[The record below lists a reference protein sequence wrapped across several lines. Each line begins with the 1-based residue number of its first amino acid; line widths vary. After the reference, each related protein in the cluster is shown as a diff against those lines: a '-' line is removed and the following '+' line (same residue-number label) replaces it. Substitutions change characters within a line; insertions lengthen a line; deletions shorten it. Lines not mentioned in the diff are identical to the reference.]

1 MMNLDKL
8 KTQNLRA
15 HLENKEKFLK
25 LSHFFM
31 RKGFKEIGKDFIE
44 NDFAELMKII
54 LESCREDNI
63 ELVFKFSESPIET
76 TFINSLYLCF
86 IKNNIP
92 LMITPPMNDT
102 LSYIESFR
110 VSLQRIDDLLA
121 WYLNKYNDFSK
132 IDEFLDNEVIIGKM
146 APEELPSIKYLIYQY
161 KFLNLLNEY
170 HLTLQ
175 AGFPNIKIEGKSIRV
190 DMFFWIPAES
200 NFNLIVEC
208 DGFEFHS
215 DKDSFIKD
223 RKRDRILKSK
233 NFDVLR
239 YSGSE
244 IYNDPLGTASD
255 LFDHLLERMPKRDE
269 L

>member
-1 MMNLDKL
+1 MTEGFNL
-8 KTQNLRA
+8 
-15 HLENKEKFLK
+15 
-25 LSHFFM
+25 
-31 RKGFKEIGKDFIE
+31 IGKEFIE
-44 NDFAELMKII
+44 NEFAELMKII
-54 LESCREDNI
+54 LESGRENNI

-92 LMITPPMNDT
+92 LMITPPMENT
-102 LSYIESFR
+102 LSYIENFR
-110 VSLQRIDDLLA
+110 VELQRIDGFLA
-121 WYLNKYNDFSK
+121 WYLEKKKDFSK
-132 IDEFLDNEVIIGKM
+132 IDEYLGNEVIIGKM
-146 APEELPSIKYLIYQY
+146 ALEELPSIKKLIYRY
-161 KFLNLLNEY
+161 NFLNLMNEY
-170 HLTLQ
+170 HLTIQ

-208 DGFEFHS
+208 DGFKFHS

-244 IYNDPLGTASD
+244 IYNDPVGTASD
-255 LFDHLLERMPKRDE
+255 LFDHLLERMPKRYE
-269 L
+269 S